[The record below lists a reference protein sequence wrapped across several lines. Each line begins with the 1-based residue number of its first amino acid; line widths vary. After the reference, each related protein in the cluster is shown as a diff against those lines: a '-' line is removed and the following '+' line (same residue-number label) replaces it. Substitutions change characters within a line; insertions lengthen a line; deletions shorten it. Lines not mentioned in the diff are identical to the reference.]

1 MGDPR
6 IVRKQS
12 PSLMKPRFHGAR
24 ASADSRRDL
33 LLAQSGVVTKH
44 EWRSE
49 PGGKRQDRLANERSS
64 VALVSDLVRC
74 GIARD
79 DRVERVL
86 GSPSAGVSGLGP
98 CRGVA
103 GVHDDSVDP
112 WPQSVSFWEGV
123 SKSPEAQERLLNCI
137 VDFRGITEEE
147 RGCAVRG
154 RVPLLQEFLE
164 LARIDVCNHVSKTLR
179 HCRRF
184 DYSPEQAR
192 HRSIA
197 WAPDAGGA
205 TRPRAPRG
213 PQRQLPEYW
222 AGARGSLTA
231 GRSRSA
237 TTTTT
242 VTRTIMASRSNGGS
256 KRF

>member
-123 SKSPEAQERLLNCI
+123 SKSPQAQERLLNGI
-137 VDFRGITEEE
+137 VDLRAVTEEE
-147 RGCAVRG
+147 RGRAVRG
-154 RVPLLQEFLE
+154 RVPLLQELLE
-164 LARIDVCNHVSKTLR
+164 PARIAVGIHVSKTLR
-179 HCRRF
+179 HCGRF
-184 DYSPEQAR
+184 DSPHEQAR
-192 HRSIA
+192 HRSTSEVGVRTEGVAPTA
-197 WAPDAGGA
+197 WVPPGPAHCELAALDLIRA
-205 TRPRAPRG
+205 RAPITSHSF
-213 PQRQLPEYW
+213 LPMRP
-222 AGARGSLTA
+222 A
-231 GRSRSA
+231 
-237 TTTTT
+237 
-242 VTRTIMASRSNGGS
+242 V
-256 KRF
+256 